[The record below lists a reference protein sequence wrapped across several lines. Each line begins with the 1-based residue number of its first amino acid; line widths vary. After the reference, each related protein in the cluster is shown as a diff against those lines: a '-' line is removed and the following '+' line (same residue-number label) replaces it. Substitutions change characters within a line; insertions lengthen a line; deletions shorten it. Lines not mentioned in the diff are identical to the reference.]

1 MNFVKKTA
9 LVVGLVVVTNSVLAE
24 PAKSLKHAKQVVEL
38 RESLYQLLGSN
49 MAPLGAMAKGKIP
62 LNGDA
67 VEKYATRIHQ
77 LSLMMPDYLRTDTS
91 KFKVKTEAL
100 PKIWQQNDKFKQAME
115 RLTKASANLQ
125 LVAKSSDKNVIKK
138 AITDVGKS
146 CGGCHDDFKE
156 ED

>member
-1 MNFVKKTA
+1 MHVLKKTI
-9 LVVGLVVVTNSVLAE
+9 LVTSLVIIANSVLAE
-24 PAKSLKHAKQVVEL
+24 PAKSLKQAEQAIEL
-38 RESLYQLLGSN
+38 RQSIFHLLGSN

-62 LNGDA
+62 LKADA

-100 PKIWQQNDKFKQAME
+100 PKIWQQHDKFQQAIE
-115 RLTKASANLQ
+115 RLIKTSANLQ
-125 LVAKSSDKNVIKK
+125 KVAKSNNAQKIKK
-138 AITDVGKS
+138 AIAEVGKS